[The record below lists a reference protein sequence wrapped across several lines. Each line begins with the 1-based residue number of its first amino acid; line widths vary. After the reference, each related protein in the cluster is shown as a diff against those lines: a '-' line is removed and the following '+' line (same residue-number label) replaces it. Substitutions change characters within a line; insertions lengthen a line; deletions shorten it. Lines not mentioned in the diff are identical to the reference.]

1 MEKEIIIERKK
12 SKSIRISL
20 FVFIITLIMILPI
33 VFYFADFDFITSDI
47 PLVVVIIAIIV
58 LPVLIWT
65 TIYYFK
71 QIFNNK
77 PVLIVNENG
86 IEEGMS
92 TYSTGL
98 IKWED
103 IEDVTI
109 IPYMDNTYFIGILLK
124 RPEKYIKNEKL
135 LNRLNKQKST
145 KKWGHVRLSSIYF
158 KKEFKDVVNLISYYW
173 EQSKNNEYHM

>member
-20 FVFIITLIMILPI
+20 FIFIITLIMILPI
-33 VFYFADFDFITSDI
+33 VFYFGDFDFITSDI
-47 PLVVVIIAIIV
+47 PLVAIIIAIIV

-86 IEEGMS
+86 IEEGIS

-109 IPYMDNTYFIGILLK
+109 IPYMNNTYFIGILLK

-145 KKWGHVRLSSIYF
+145 KNGDTCVYHLYIS
-158 KKEFKDVVNLISYYW
+158 KKNL
-173 EQSKNNEYHM
+173 KM

>member
-1 MEKEIIIERKK
+1 MFK
-12 SKSIRISL
+12 
-20 FVFIITLIMILPI
+20 FIITLIMILPI
-33 VFYFADFDFITSDI
+33 VFYFGDFDFITSDI

-77 PVLIVNENG
+77 PVLIVNEKG

-98 IKWED
+98 INGK
-103 IEDVTI
+103 I
-109 IPYMDNTYFIGILLK
+109 
-124 RPEKYIKNEKL
+124 
-135 LNRLNKQKST
+135 
-145 KKWGHVRLSSIYF
+145 
-158 KKEFKDVVNLISYYW
+158 
-173 EQSKNNEYHM
+173 

>member
-20 FVFIITLIMILPI
+20 FMFIITLIMILPI
-33 VFYFADFDFITSDI
+33 VFYFGDFDFITSDI
-47 PLVVVIIAIIV
+47 PLVAVIIAIVI

-92 TYSTGL
+92 TYCTGL

-103 IEDVTI
+103 ID
-109 IPYMDNTYFIGILLK
+109 
-124 RPEKYIKNEKL
+124 
-135 LNRLNKQKST
+135 
-145 KKWGHVRLSSIYF
+145 F
-158 KKEFKDVVNLISYYW
+158 KKRTLSVNKSAYKETGKPQALKDPKSENGFRTVYFSEAYETALLEWQS
-173 EQSKNNEYHM
+173 EQNEQKKKVGNKMKKKNQN